1 MGVGKCAIL
10 DNDGLPSVH
19 AEGKIP
25 APMQRSALSILLLAI
40 SLNFSAQCVTLA
52 QAPAAPAVPAAPG
65 AAPEATALLEALKR
79 PQPWTDRTGRVFI
92 GTPKTLEKGTVVFSR
107 TGGQDVTVPL
117 TSLSDVSV
125 IALHSA
131 FSGLA
136 IPALPET
143 AATAAGLATPLA
155 STPAPATSATP
166 PAATTAAPMT
176 PPAAG
181 AAAGIPLDV
190 ANTDAIK
197 ASINAQAT
205 VEGKVKSVSTLSGG
219 QMRINFHGTND
230 FVIFV
235 PKRVAEAPEWDF
247 ATLPEVIVRATGK
260 IVEYNGK
267 LEIVP
272 DNFAQVQ
279 RVP

>member
-1 MGVGKCAIL
+1 MWVGKCAIL

-19 AEGKIP
+19 AEGKIQ
-25 APMQRSALSILLLAI
+25 APMQRSAFSILLLAI
-40 SLNFSAQCVTLA
+40 LLNFSAQCISLA
-52 QAPAAPAVPAAPG
+52 QAPAAPAAPAAAG
-65 AAPEATALLEALKR
+65 TAPETAGLLEALKR

-92 GTPKTLEKGTVVFSR
+92 GTPKSLDKGTVVFSR

-131 FSGLA
+131 FNGLA

-155 STPAPATSATP
+155 SAIAPVAGT
-166 PAATTAAPMT
+166 AATTAAPMT

-190 ANTDAIK
+190 ANTNAIK
-197 ASINAQAT
+197 AAMNTPAT

-235 PKRVAEAPEWDF
+235 PKRVAEAPEWAFD
-247 ATLPEVIVRATGK
+247 TLPEVIVRATGK

-267 LEIVP
+267 LEIVA
-272 DNFAQVQ
+272 DNFAQVL

>member
-1 MGVGKCAIL
+1 MHRPIFSGFL
-10 DNDGLPSVH
+10 
-19 AEGKIP
+19 
-25 APMQRSALSILLLAI
+25 LSI
-40 SLNFSAQCVTLA
+40 SLSLVAECVTLA
-52 QAPAAPAVPAAPG
+52 QASTAPVVASESGTAPQS
-65 AAPEATALLEALKR
+65 ASLLEALKR

-92 GTPKTLEKGTVVFSR
+92 GTPKTLANGTVVFSR

-131 FSGLA
+131 FNGLA
-136 IPALPET
+136 IPALPDT

-155 STPAPATSATP
+155 STPAPVTSATTP
-166 PAATTAAPMT
+166 TPAAGTAVTTAAPMT
-176 PPAAG
+176 PAPT
-181 AAAGIPLDV
+181 AAATGVPLDV

-219 QMRINFHGTND
+219 QMRINFHGTNG

-235 PKRVAEAPEWDF
+235 PKRVAEAPEWAFD
-247 ATLPEVIVRATGK
+247 TLPEVMVRATGK

-267 LEIVP
+267 LEIVA

>member
-1 MGVGKCAIL
+1 MKWLGKCAIL

-19 AEGKIP
+19 AEGKINP
-25 APMQRSALSILLLAI
+25 SSMQRSAFTVLLLAAG
-40 SLNFSAQCVTLA
+40 LNLATQSGIWAQSPATP
-52 QAPAAPAVPAAPG
+52 APAATPD
-65 AAPEATALLEALKR
+65 TSSLLEALKR

-117 TSLSDVSV
+117 ASLSDVSV

-155 STPAPATSATP
+155 NTPTPVPSATT

-176 PPAAG
+176 PAPTAAG
-181 AAAGIPLDV
+181 TGVPLDV

-197 ASINAQAT
+197 AAINAQAT

-235 PKRVAEAPEWDF
+235 PKRVAEAPEWAFD
-247 ATLPEVIVRATGK
+247 TLPEVIVRATGK

-267 LEIVP
+267 LEIVA
-272 DNFAQVQ
+272 DNFSQVL